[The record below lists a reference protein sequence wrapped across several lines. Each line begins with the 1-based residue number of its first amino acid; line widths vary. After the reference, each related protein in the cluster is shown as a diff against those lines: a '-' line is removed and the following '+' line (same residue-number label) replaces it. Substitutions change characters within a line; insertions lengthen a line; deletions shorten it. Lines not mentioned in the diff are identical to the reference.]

1 MCGPSSPPFHSRSRS
16 NSQTRDTGACTPSQK
31 IQDATERNHPETIN
45 LERRLEIKL
54 VLNLNE

>member
-31 IQDATERNHPETIN
+31 IQDATERKHPETIK
-45 LERRLEIKL
+45 LERRLEI
-54 VLNLNE
+54 N